1 MMKFD
6 WNNPYPSTR
15 IPVFARN
22 VVATSHPLAAQAGL
36 RILALGGNA
45 ADAAVASAATL
56 ALVEPASNGLGSDCF
71 ALVWDGARLHGLNAS
86 GTAPAAW
93 SPGYFQR
100 KHQGAI
106 PLRGWDSVTIPGCVA
121 GWASLHDKLGSLP
134 FADVLAPAIEY
145 AERGFAV
152 PPTVQRRWADQVD
165 PLRSLPGFAEHFLPH
180 GRAPEVGEHFVL
192 AGAAA
197 TLRRIAASGGRD
209 FYEGETAQ
217 KLVAHAQ
224 AHEAALTLGD
234 LRDYAPQWVEPISQA
249 YRGHALHQLPPN
261 GQGLAALIA
270 LGIVE
275 HFDLASRPA
284 EHPDTQHILIE
295 AMKLAFAD
303 VHAHVADAAHMR
315 IRVEQLLDPAYLAER
330 ARLIDLRRAR
340 VYNAAQA
347 PQGGTVYLACADRN
361 GMMVSFTQSN
371 YMGFGSGIVVP
382 GTGISLQNRG
392 CCFSMDPDHPN
403 VVGGGK
409 RPFHTGIPAFL
420 TQDGAPLMSFGIMG
434 GNMQPQGH
442 LQALVRMLDYR
453 QQPQAACDAPRWK
466 WNRGLSVDIEAAMP
480 AQVTDALRARGHIVE
495 VAAPAGK
502 DFGSGQFIWRQGDP
516 AVDGYVAASD
526 SRRDGLAA
534 GF

>member
-1 MMKFD
+1 MEQ
-6 WNNPYPSTR
+6 PYPSTR

-261 GQGLAALIA
+261 GRGLAALIA

-303 VHAHVADAAHMR
+303 VHAHVADAAHAHPR
-315 IRVEQLLDPAYLAER
+315 RTAAGPGLPGRTRAPDRPAPR
-330 ARLIDLRRAR
+330 SRLQRRA
-340 VYNAAQA
+340 
-347 PQGGTVYLACADRN
+347 G
-361 GMMVSFTQSN
+361 
-371 YMGFGSGIVVP
+371 
-382 GTGISLQNRG
+382 
-392 CCFSMDPDHPN
+392 
-403 VVGGGK
+403 
-409 RPFHTGIPAFL
+409 
-420 TQDGAPLMSFGIMG
+420 
-434 GNMQPQGH
+434 
-442 LQALVRMLDYR
+442 
-453 QQPQAACDAPRWK
+453 
-466 WNRGLSVDIEAAMP
+466 
-480 AQVTDALRARGHIVE
+480 
-495 VAAPAGK
+495 
-502 DFGSGQFIWRQGDP
+502 
-516 AVDGYVAASD
+516 
-526 SRRDGLAA
+526 AA
-534 GF
+534 GRHRLPLHAPTAMA

>member
-1 MMKFD
+1 MEQ
-6 WNNPYPSTR
+6 PLPQ
-15 IPVFARN
+15 
-22 VVATSHPLAAQAGL
+22 HPDSCFRAQRGRHVPPAGGAQAGL

-303 VHAHVADAAHMR
+303 VHAHVADAAHIR

-371 YMGFGSGIVVP
+371 YMGSDP
-382 GTGISLQNRG
+382 ASWCRAPASACRTAAAA
-392 CCFSMDPDHPN
+392 FSMDPDHPN
-403 VVGGGK
+403 VVGAASV
-409 RPFHTGIPAFL
+409 RSTPAF
-420 TQDGAPLMSFGIMG
+420 PPS
-434 GNMQPQGH
+434 
-442 LQALVRMLDYR
+442 
-453 QQPQAACDAPRWK
+453 
-466 WNRGLSVDIEAAMP
+466 
-480 AQVTDALRARGHIVE
+480 
-495 VAAPAGK
+495 
-502 DFGSGQFIWRQGDP
+502 
-516 AVDGYVAASD
+516 
-526 SRRDGLAA
+526 
-534 GF
+534 